1 MHKINLSNGKGVL
14 DKSPSNLDTQNPHI
28 QSLTLNVEN
37 VIDTNTHMK
46 LRHPIKVTQGNLHI
60 ITPHSRED
68 TDQG

>member
-1 MHKINLSNGKGVL
+1 MPIINLSNGTGVL
-14 DKSPSNLDTQNPHI
+14 NKSPSNSDIENPHK
-28 QSLTLNVEN
+28 QSLTLNVEY

-60 ITPHSRED
+60 ITGGED